1 MVIISLPFYFS
12 FNYLGLQQIK
22 VLKVGLS
29 PSKKVSFVCS
39 NGRPLKMMKNAFYF
53 ILKALSILKIF
64 KFLPKLFG
72 QIGKRASKKAMNNFK
87 IYASH
92 SGQQI
97 TTVHILPNIS
107 RSKRKQTMK
116 FDQ

>member
-1 MVIISLPFYFS
+1 
-12 FNYLGLQQIK
+12 
-22 VLKVGLS
+22 
-29 PSKKVSFVCS
+29 
-39 NGRPLKMMKNAFYF
+39 MKNAFYF